1 MVLPD
6 LAKELLSG
14 KNFGTVATI
23 MEDGSPQASVVWF
36 DTDGEHVIFNTSEGR
51 LKTDNMHRE
60 PRVAIAIHDAEMPY
74 RQAMIRGR
82 VVEITA
88 EGADEHAD
96 RLAKKY
102 LGLDKY
108 PYLQPGEQRVIVKV
122 APERVGLIDHPVAG

>member
-1 MVLPD
+1 MALPD
-6 LAKELLSG
+6 LAKELLGG

-51 LKTDNMHRE
+51 LKTQNMHRE

-82 VVEITA
+82 VVEITP
-88 EGADEHAD
+88 EGADKHINQ
-96 RLAKKY
+96 LAKKY
-102 LGLDKY
+102 LDLDEY
-108 PYLQPGEQRVIVKV
+108 PYRQPDEQRVIVKIL
-122 APERVGLIDHPVAG
+122 PDRVGVMDPSG